1 MNTEKS
7 INEAECNAV
16 LPHVMP
22 CFFALAINELKNIL
36 QKSVFLFDFY
46 LVVNTEYCIFVLY
59 KTR

>member
-22 CFFALAINELKNIL
+22 CFFCVGN
-36 QKSVFLFDFY
+36 Q
-46 LVVNTEYCIFVLY
+46 
-59 KTR
+59 